1 MISNRSSAMEQ
12 VLNRE
17 AIEVKVP
24 STKISDYYG
33 SNVFSE
39 EIMRK
44 HLSEEAY
51 FSVKASIQQGQ
62 KIDRKI
68 A

>member
-1 MISNRSSAMEQ
+1 MEQ

-33 SNVFSE
+33 VD
-39 EIMRK
+39 
-44 HLSEEAY
+44 LSTVQWA
-51 FSVKASIQQGQ
+51 AH
-62 KIDRKI
+62 
-68 A
+68 